1 MSNTLLWQNLES
13 RVAEMVNEFPGVAG
27 VCVKDLTR
35 PGGFGINADEVF
47 PTASTIK
54 IHILTRLLQKAEAAE
69 LDLEEI
75 VHVAPETYTP
85 GSGVLAYLENGC
97 HLTAL
102 NLAVLMIIVSDN
114 TATNLCIDM
123 AGIEDTNRMVRDLGL
138 TATTL
143 RRKMQD
149 FDAVARNYEN
159 TSTPADC
166 VAMLSSLHNGRPSQ
180 GVAQQ
185 CLDILRKPINSPLA
199 KAIPE
204 DVPLA
209 NKPGAM
215 ARVRNDAGI
224 VFLPRRPYAIA
235 VMSKFGVSEPSEQDQ
250 WVTDIATEVHDT
262 MAVLDECS
270 EFGQGIP
277 R

>member
-1 MSNTLLWQNLES
+1 MSNTLLWQHLENNVS
-13 RVAEMVNEFPGVAG
+13 DMVNEFPGVAG

-35 PGGFGINADEVF
+35 PDGININAGEVF

-54 IHILTRLLQKAEAAE
+54 IHILTRLLQRAEAGE
-69 LDLEEI
+69 LDLDEI
-75 VHVAPETYTP
+75 VHVAPEAYTP
-85 GSGVLAYLENGC
+85 GSGVLAYLENGA
-97 HLTAL
+97 HLSVL
-102 NLAVLMIIVSDN
+102 NIAVLMIIVSDN
-114 TATNLCIDM
+114 TATNMCIDM
-123 AGIEDTNRMVRDLGL
+123 AGIEETNRMVRDLGL

-149 FDAVARNYEN
+149 FESVASNNEN
-159 TSTPADC
+159 TATPADC
-166 VAMLSSLHNGRPSQ
+166 VAMLSCLYEGRPSQ
-180 GVAQQ
+180 EVARQ
-185 CLDILRKPINSPLA
+185 CLDILKKPINSPLA
-199 KAIPE
+199 KAIPN

-215 ARVRNDAGI
+215 DRVRNDAGI
-224 VFLPRRPYAIA
+224 VFLPNRPYAIA
-235 VMSKFGVSEPSEQDQ
+235 VLSKFGLCEPAQQDQ
-250 WVTDIATEVHDT
+250 WITDIASKVHET